1 MKGWRSMVAVGLV
14 AGVMLA
20 AGPLRA
26 EDGSDPSSLGS
37 DTSAVGSEPAPS
49 TGESDTW
56 STVGWGVL
64 TGLANVVY
72 VPAKLVY
79 AGLGGLTGGM
89 ALGLTGGDTKTAE
102 SIWEPSLFGN
112 YFLTPAMVQ
121 GQEPFSFAGSPMAA
135 PPPEH
140 EAPPPPDPYAPPPPR
155 RGSGYDS

>member
-1 MKGWRSMVAVGLV
+1 MVAVGLV

-20 AGPLRA
+20 AGPVRA
-26 EDGSDPSSLGS
+26 GDES
-37 DTSAVGSEPAPS
+37 DTSSAASEPSAVS
-49 TGESDTW
+49 SGSDTW
-56 STVGWGVL
+56 SIIGWGVL

-79 AGLGGLTGGM
+79 AGLGGVTGGM

-102 SIWEPSLFGN
+102 SIWEPSLFGD
-112 YFLTPAMVQ
+112 YFLTPSMIQ

-140 EAPPPPDPYAPPPPR
+140 EEQAPPPPDPYAPPPPK

>member
-1 MKGWRSMVAVGLV
+1 MKGWWSMVVVGLV

-20 AGPLRA
+20 AGPVRA
-26 EDGSDPSSLGS
+26 GDES
-37 DTSAVGSEPAPS
+37 DTSAVGSEPSAVS
-49 TGESDTW
+49 GESDTW

-79 AGLGGLTGGM
+79 ATLGGVTGGM

-112 YFLTPAMVQ
+112 YFLTPSMIQ
-121 GQEPFSFAGSPMAA
+121 GQEPFSFAGSPTAA

-140 EAPPPPDPYAPPPPR
+140 EEQAPPPPDPYAPPPPR